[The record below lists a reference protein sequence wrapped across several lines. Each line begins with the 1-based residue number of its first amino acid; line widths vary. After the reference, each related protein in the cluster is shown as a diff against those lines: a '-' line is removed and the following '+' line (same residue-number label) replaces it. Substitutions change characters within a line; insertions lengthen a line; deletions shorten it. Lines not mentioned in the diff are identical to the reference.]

1 MAGISITVF
10 SLPEEKAK
18 GLQFMKPVPPRH
30 LFVFS
35 DIAPGTMFHT
45 RNVTEP
51 IDIMFVSLGGEVLD
65 MVTIVPPRGTIQA
78 PPGTGLAVEAKEGE
92 LSRLGMDSGRN
103 VKVSMLLGTPKIAPE
118 PEEPI
123 APLREEEVRKVILKK
138 NFPPPGG
145 AARETGKYDPNEG
158 PDLETGKYDPNEG
171 PDRETGKYDPNEG
184 PDVGGIDEDEGPDEE
199 GS

>member
-1 MAGISITVF
+1 MAGIAITVF

-30 LFVFS
+30 LFVFA
-35 DIAPGTMFHT
+35 DIAPGTIFHT

-92 LSRLGMDSGRN
+92 LSRLDMDSGRN
-103 VKVSMLLGTPKIAPE
+103 VSVSKLLGTPKIASA

-123 APLREEEVRKVILKK
+123 APLREGEVRKVILKK
-138 NFPPPGG
+138 NFPPEGG
-145 AARETGKYDPNEG
+145 AARGMGRYDPNEGPTRETGKYDPNEG
-158 PDLETGKYDPNEG
+158 PTQETGKYNPNEG
-171 PDRETGKYDPNEG
+171 PDAGD
-184 PDVGGIDEDEGPDEE
+184 IDEDEGPDEE
-199 GS
+199 GA